1 MGNGFEISRGTL
13 EQESSRMRTHGE
25 DYAAAVRRLRER
37 GLGGSSW
44 GDNGLLAMF
53 VRSYS
58 EASVVG
64 LDALTGLSQVIDGTG
79 GAMGTVIANTEVA
92 EQASMPYGQAGQ
104 AWA

>member
-1 MGNGFEISRGTL
+1 MSSGFEISRGTL

-44 GDNGLLAMF
+44 GDNGLLSTF
-53 VRSYS
+53 LHSYS
-58 EASVVG
+58 EAGMVG

-79 GAMGTVIANTEVA
+79 GAMSTVVANTDVA
-92 EQASMPYGQAGQ
+92 EQASIPYGQAGP
-104 AWA
+104 AWG